1 MSLSLRKRFAWVVA
15 LTAAVGVL
23 CAPAAL
29 ASTGVGTP
37 LTQTEAMDGN
47 LQVAQGSTLSVGYDF
62 KMPGHH
68 PPATVGFMG
77 TTVTFN
83 ATCASGS
90 PGTRTIEVDI
100 SDRGYS
106 DPANSSAWYPSGD
119 KNDASTY
126 QGSTTVPGFCDQG
139 ALVRLQQGGKFTTNV
154 SSADTQDRMNLR
166 WHYADG
172 TSGDWSDAY
181 SVIPSPATGCAV
193 TNTNTN
199 RIYSTLQGAQDQ
211 ASDGDTLTVQ
221 NTCTGPTTISH
232 SLTITGDVGTNPT
245 LDGNQ
250 AASVLTFDKNLTY
263 NVNHLTIQDGHAT
276 NGGGVYMNDG
286 STGTFDHDNVINNAA
301 DRLGSGFYID
311 DGSTAT
317 MSYDVVVNDK
327 GPVAVADVGANLTIT
342 NTTVSANVVSD
353 GTTTA
358 PIWDLSF
365 TGMITGGTY
374 ELQLDGD
381 TTTPLPYNATAAQ
394 IQTAL
399 ESLPNTDPGTVDVI
413 DRCPIC
419 AVPEIQITFAKADGT
434 PVYRGM
440 ALTDS
445 TLTGSG
451 AGASIAPKPVDTAA
465 IKYYESSTGT
475 LQHFLRLSMS

>member
-1 MSLSLRKRFAWVVA
+1 
-15 LTAAVGVL
+15 
-23 CAPAAL
+23 
-29 ASTGVGTP
+29 
-37 LTQTEAMDGN
+37 
-47 LQVAQGSTLSVGYDF
+47 
-62 KMPGHH
+62 
-68 PPATVGFMG
+68 
-77 TTVTFN
+77 
-83 ATCASGS
+83 
-90 PGTRTIEVDI
+90 
-100 SDRGYS
+100 
-106 DPANSSAWYPSGD
+106 
-119 KNDASTY
+119 
-126 QGSTTVPGFCDQG
+126 
-139 ALVRLQQGGKFTTNV
+139 
-154 SSADTQDRMNLR
+154 MNLR
-166 WHYADG
+166 WHYTDG
-172 TSGDWSDAY
+172 TGGDWSDAY

-199 RIYSTLQGAQDQ
+199 LIYSTLQGAQDQ

-250 AASVLTFDKNLTY
+250 AGSVLTFDKNLTY

-286 STGTFDHDNVINNAA
+286 STGTFDHDNVINNVA

-317 MSYDVVVNDK
+317 MSYDVVMNDK

-342 NTTVSANVVSD
+342 YTTVSANVVSD

-365 TGMITGGTY
+365 TGTITGGTY

-399 ESLPNTDPGTVDVI
+399 ESLPNADPGTVDVEI
-413 DRCPIC
+413 PCPIC
-419 AVPEIQITFAKADGT
+419 AAPDIQITFHKADGT
-434 PVYRGM
+434 PVYRAM

-451 AGASIAPKPVDTAA
+451 PALALGPNPLTRPP
-465 IKYYESSTGT
+465 SSTT
-475 LQHFLRLSMS
+475 KLPPEPCKHFLRLSMSRTRTSAPRRLSGAEHTAQTSRLPAFVCAQRYDLRVQPGDEGWASRPCRLLWMPRCQATLFSLSGSAKARRLSPTPSR